1 MISTTMRTTVLV
13 GLVLSLAAG
22 CGWRDRGPRSVDL
35 PFTARLSTGETWRD
49 FTVLV
54 RAPGA
59 TLVQVRES
67 ARFVATQHCLDRT
80 GSSEIDWSL
89 DPATGDWA
97 VNRTDRGE
105 PVVAGSCADR

>member
-1 MISTTMRTTVLV
+1 MISTTMRTTVLL

-22 CGWRDRGPRSVDL
+22 CGWRERGPRAADL
-35 PFTARLSTGETWRD
+35 PYDARLSTGETWRD
-49 FTVLV
+49 FTILV

-67 ARFVATQHCLDRT
+67 ARFLATRHCLERT
-80 GSSEIDWSL
+80 GFSDVDWTL

-97 VNRTDRGE
+97 VSRNDAGE
-105 PVVAGSCADR
+105 PIVAGSCAER